1 MAGRAGK
8 LTASLSRPLLPP
20 QDDAGI
26 SLWHPAD
33 VPAAGKGLLD
43 RRPAMKLASGG
54 TSDRNGCFG
63 RARQRRCRQRS
74 IAEQPH
80 SEPAWPMHAENSMK
94 RILSLLLPALLALS
108 ILACTAV
115 QAEPGSVAEQREAV
129 QLLSHLR
136 ARHGLAPLKWTPD
149 SDLQAA
155 AMVRAR
161 EITRMFSHA
170 RPDGQSFESAMGE
183 AGIAYRRF
191 GENIASG
198 TRMDAAGA
206 TRGWEHSPGHRGN
219 MLSRDFKE
227 VGIALWREG
236 RKAYWVQLFLTRR

>member
-8 LTASLSRPLLPP
+8 LTASLSRPLLASPGRCRHIP
-20 QDDAGI
+20 
-26 SLWHPAD
+26 
-33 VPAAGKGLLD
+33 
-43 RRPAMKLASGG
+43 LAS
-54 TSDRNGCFG
+54 
-63 RARQRRCRQRS
+63 RRCPCRWQGTAGSPACHEAGLWRVQRPERLLRPS
-74 IAEQPH
+74 QAAAMQAAKHCGAAAFRTCLADARGKLHEAH
-80 SEPAWPMHAENSMK
+80 SFPSPAS
-94 RILSLLLPALLALS
+94 PAGPLHPCLHS
-108 ILACTAV
+108 R
-115 QAEPGSVAEQREAV
+115 PGGAGLRAEQREAV

-206 TRGWEHSPGHRGN
+206 TRGWEHSPRHRGN